1 MDEQQR
7 DEPDA
12 VEHAT
17 PRWVKGFIATGVIV
31 ALLLV
36 VLVLLGGDHGPG
48 RHELGSGPSPV
59 ASLRA

>member
-1 MDEQQR
+1 MDEQQQ

-31 ALLLV
+31 ALVVV
-36 VLVLLGGDHGPG
+36 VLVLLGDDHGPG
-48 RHELGSGPSPV
+48 RHDLGSGPSPV
-59 ASLRA
+59 VPLRS